1 MSIDP
6 QFESQAV
13 EELVELYEGRARR
26 RYGLAHVDQ
35 LAHAVQSASHAR
47 ARELPAALIVA
58 ALLHDVGHMV
68 HDLGEHP
75 AAAGIDD
82 RHEHVGA
89 DWLALR
95 FGPAVVE
102 PVRLHVEAKRYLCA
116 TDAGYAGRLTPDSIE
131 SLALQGGPM
140 NASET
145 KAFEARPFATD
156 AVTLRLIDDLA
167 KDPAGPCP
175 AFGDF
180 RHEIVLALREAARPG
195 R

>member
-1 MSIDP
+1 MSTTP
-6 QFESQAV
+6 LSESQTV
-13 EELVELYEGRARR
+13 EELSELFEGRARR

-35 LAHAVQSASHAR
+35 FAHAVQSASLAR
-47 ARELPAALIVA
+47 AQELPAALIVA
-58 ALLHDVGHMV
+58 ALLHDIGHMV
-68 HDLGEHP
+68 HGLGEHP

-89 DWLALR
+89 AWLARR
-95 FGPAVVE
+95 FGAAVVE
-102 PVRLHVEAKRYLCA
+102 PVRLHVDAKRYLCA
-116 TDAGYAGRLTPDSIE
+116 TDAGYAGRLTPDSIR

-140 NASET
+140 SASET

-167 KDPAGPCP
+167 KDPEAPRP
-175 AFGDF
+175 PFGDF
-180 RHEIVLALREAARPG
+180 RHEIVLALREAPRPG